1 MAEPRKAKEDVP
13 TWGSA
18 QWTQDGWTACLLRVR
33 IRAED
38 GWTERGSQIDC
49 QHDEGLVSSAIATGG
64 VDSRVGEAALKACG
78 SMPTRQHNQRR
89 SQLLHRLA
97 REH

>member
-1 MAEPRKAKEDVP
+1 MEVLRNEFRLA
-13 TWGSA
+13 
-18 QWTQDGWTACLLRVR
+18 GWPILLRVR

-38 GWTERGSQIDC
+38 GWAERGNQNDC
-49 QHDEGLVSSAIATGG
+49 PYDEYLALSAIAKESG
-64 VDSRVGEAALKACG
+64 DSRVSKVALRACG
-78 SMPTRQHNQRR
+78 SMPTQQHNQRR